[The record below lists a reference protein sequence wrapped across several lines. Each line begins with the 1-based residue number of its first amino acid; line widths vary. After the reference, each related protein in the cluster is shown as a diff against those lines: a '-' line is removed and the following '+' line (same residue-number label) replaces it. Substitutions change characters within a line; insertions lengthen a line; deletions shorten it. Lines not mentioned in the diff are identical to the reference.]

1 MRKFRIYAE
10 VIIEANTHEEAVEQA
25 MKLKKMLKNPLVKMT
40 LAADGVTLA
49 DGDGRPNVLNPQP
62 V

>member
-1 MRKFRIYAE
+1 MRKFRVYAE